1 MKSSLFVILKKFRRM
16 HFPIIPVSLYALL
29 IGSKFWLSTLSS
41 EMDVK
46 SQTDVDVH
54 LNSIMSFP
62 TLKTTNTNHIQIC
75 LLILGQWLWY
85 IWQRHRFQ
93 FQRTR
98 VRIQS
103 LATFI
108 KQLFTVTVWG
118 KEENKEKEA
127 GNGSFLKK
135 TFKFNNKCW
144 RAGAPV

>member
-54 LNSIMSFP
+54 LNNIMSISTLKRTNIREPPLNRQTDVHLNSIMSFP

-85 IWQRHRFQ
+85 I
-93 FQRTR
+93 
-98 VRIQS
+98 
-103 LATFI
+103 
-108 KQLFTVTVWG
+108 
-118 KEENKEKEA
+118 
-127 GNGSFLKK
+127 
-135 TFKFNNKCW
+135 
-144 RAGAPV
+144 

>member
-1 MKSSLFVILKKFRRM
+1 M
-16 HFPIIPVSLYALL
+16 HFPIIPVSLYELL

-85 IWQRHRFQ
+85 I
-93 FQRTR
+93 
-98 VRIQS
+98 
-103 LATFI
+103 
-108 KQLFTVTVWG
+108 
-118 KEENKEKEA
+118 
-127 GNGSFLKK
+127 
-135 TFKFNNKCW
+135 
-144 RAGAPV
+144 